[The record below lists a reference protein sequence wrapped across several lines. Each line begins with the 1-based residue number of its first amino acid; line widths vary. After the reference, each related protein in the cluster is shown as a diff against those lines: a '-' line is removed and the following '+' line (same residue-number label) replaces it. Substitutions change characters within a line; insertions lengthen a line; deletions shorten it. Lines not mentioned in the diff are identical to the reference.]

1 MRNPSFP
8 PFRVG
13 LFFVCVFPILS
24 DDSASMVSFLHR
36 RVQDVIGT
44 RVCNALLLPRVRLHF
59 FHARVRRELVIC
71 VWLPVTKLIPSFFFS
86 VHPVVFIWR
95 ASRTTQWPKRYTHT
109 HTRKKEKTFFRVGRV
124 SRVKRRRRR
133 LKTGLGAEDLF
144 CLRVFEKKRK
154 KPTRIFSR
162 VAHPWNCVH
171 KNVRPI
177 SSFLK
182 PFSIMT
188 LVPDSF
194 FFSVCPFFFLLCLF
208 CLFSWALILGSFSL
222 MVSSS

>member
-1 MRNPSFP
+1 MFATRCCCPEFVYISFTPAFDASSSFASDCQSPNSFP
-8 PFRVG
+8 
-13 LFFVCVFPILS
+13 LFI
-24 DDSASMVSFLHR
+24 FLRPPSCFYLTGFAH
-36 RVQDVIGT
+36 D
-44 RVCNALLLPRVRLHF
+44 
-59 FHARVRRELVIC
+59 
-71 VWLPVTKLIPSFFFS
+71 PVAKK
-86 VHPVVFIWR
+86 VH
-95 ASRTTQWPKRYTHT
+95 THT
-109 HTRKKEKTFFRVGRV
+109 NTRKKEKTFFRVGRV